1 MQKTFVEANFDHI
14 LFVILLISRLGD
26 VLSTY
31 LATPNLAL
39 EANFIVGK
47 LRWKF
52 AIATIAISFVAYY
65 DASLAVALIVP
76 SILVS
81 SANFGKVWMMRTMGE
96 YEYRKLI
103 LNLARRSNLR
113 TYILYVFLSSFFM
126 ASLGLLL
133 LFFYPNPNE
142 DWGFWFAMGIV
153 GFAFVTM
160 VHFSI
165 SGRTMFKEVASLS
178 DAISQDTTII

>member
-1 MQKTFVEANFDHI
+1 MQTFVDANLDHI

-39 EANFIVGK
+39 EANVIVRK

-65 DASLAVALIVP
+65 DTSLAVALIVP

-81 SANFGKVWMMRTMGE
+81 SANFGKVWMIRTMGE
-96 YEYRKLI
+96 YEYKKLI
-103 LNLARRSNLR
+103 LNLARKSNLR
-113 TYILYVFLSSFFM
+113 NYILYVFLSSLFM

-133 LFFYPNPNE
+133 LLFYPNSNE

-153 GFAFVTM
+153 GYAFVMM

-165 SGRTMFKEVASLS
+165 SGWKMFKEVAS
-178 DAISQDTTII
+178 IV